1 LKDIW
6 SNKIAIL
13 TDTKIEELKE
23 KNIHPLK
30 NDNNSKIKNLENIKN
45 INQINSINIDD
56 LKSNYNND
64 EEKIYHHLWWSMPE
78 KLKEESEILK
88 NLIIDQKEFKT
99 SMSTDEN
106 LSMIM
111 CSIGPVQEFIAA
123 GRKIIDL
130 KVGSYLLSY
139 LIFQGIKVIGDK
151 YGYDSLVFPYMR
163 DQYLLFK
170 HFEEKGINVQL
181 ASDIEKEV
189 ASLPNVFTAIIPT
202 EDIDEVTKEIEKNIK
217 EEFEKISKYIKE
229 NIESFDR
236 YNSTN
241 EKVLYEKR
249 IQDTQNSYDAE
260 KWSGEWEKQTK
271 QFPTFMYTSVEMNSE
286 EQLKKEYKKLF
297 PEVSEMPDD
306 KYKVISEILGAKSAI
321 RKSLREFVQNL
332 DTRPM
337 RGDDISASNKA
348 LIITKRREDN
358 EEDVEYLSAISV
370 IKRYFIEYL
379 VQEKGYKE
387 ISKMA
392 KISDLTSIS
401 KKYNSAILQMDGDKM
416 GKWISGENRNQN
428 SKIPHP
434 VYQKMVSRT
443 LNNFTKFV
451 PKVVKEH
458 EGILIYAG
466 GDDVLAI
473 LPSNKVLEASDQ
485 IRNIYSGINDADID
499 GYTFKEGWAYK
510 DGVTIFNMMGDATMS
525 AGVTVFPKKF
535 NLKTALSES
544 RKMEKAAKE
553 AGRNKFGLAVV
564 KGNKLEETVSD
575 WDYEDYAII
584 PNTVNLYKSTSSKE
598 EQSYSHVIFKI
609 IEDFETLAI
618 MPKNLTNDSKEILT
632 KEEYLD
638 YLLPKTIE
646 KRKIDNKEE
655 FISYFERVLTKDNNL
670 YNLKNKIFPLL
681 KNIEFAFREGEDK

>member
-632 KEEYLD
+632 KEEYLN

>member
-1 LKDIW
+1 MKDIW
-6 SNKIAIL
+6 GKKIDIL
-13 TDTKIEELKE
+13 TDPNIEEIKE

-30 NDNNSKIKNLENIKN
+30 NDKNAQIKNLENIKD
-45 INQINSINIDD
+45 IKQIDPIIIDE
-56 LKSNYNND
+56 LKIKYNND
-64 EEKIYHHLWWSMPE
+64 EQKIYHHLWWSMPE
-78 KLKEESEILK
+78 KIKESEILK

-99 SMSTDEN
+99 SMATDEN
-106 LSMIM
+106 LSMVM

-130 KVGSYLLSY
+130 KIGSYLLSY

-170 HFEEKGINVQL
+170 HFEEKGINVEL
-181 ASDIEKEV
+181 DSDIEKEV

-202 EDIDEVTKEIEKNIK
+202 EEIEGITKEIEKNIK
-217 EEFEKISKYIKE
+217 EEFKKVSEYIKE
-229 NIESFDR
+229 NIESFHL

-241 EKVLYEKR
+241 KKILFEKR
-249 IQDTQNSYDAE
+249 IQDTQNNYDE
-260 KWSGEWEKQTK
+260 NKWSEEWEKQTK

-286 EQLKKEYKKLF
+286 EKLKKEYKKLF
-297 PEVSEMPDD
+297 PEVSEIPED
-306 KYKVISEILGAKSAI
+306 KFKIVSEILGAKSAI

-348 LIITKRREDN
+348 LVITNRNDDESDI
-358 EEDVEYLSAISV
+358 EYLSAISA

-379 VQEKGYKE
+379 IQEKNYKE
-387 ISKMA
+387 ISNMNEIEKLED
-392 KISDLTSIS
+392 ISEKCKVS
-401 KKYNSAILQMDGDKM
+401 ILQMDGDKM
-416 GKWISGENRNQN
+416 GKWISGENRNKN
-428 SKIPHP
+428 SEIPHP

-443 LNNFTKFV
+443 LNNFTKSV
-451 PKVVKEH
+451 PKVVKKYK
-458 EGILIYAG
+458 GILIYAG

-473 LPSNKVLEASDQ
+473 LPSEKVLKTADQ
-485 IRNIYSGINDADID
+485 IRNIYSGINKEKID
-499 GYTFKEGWAYK
+499 GCIFKNGWAYK
-510 DGVTIFNMMGDATMS
+510 DGIPIYNMMGEATMS
-525 AGVTVFPKKF
+525 AGITVFAKNF

-553 AGRNKFGLAVV
+553 DGRNKFGFAVI
-564 KGNKLEETVSD
+564 KGNKIEETISE
-575 WDYEDYAII
+575 WEYEDYAII
-584 PNTVNLYKSTSSKE
+584 PNVVSLYDLTSKE

-618 MPKNLTNDSKEILT
+618 TPKGLSLDNKELLT
-632 KEEYLD
+632 KEEYLN
-638 YLLPKTIE
+638 YVLPKTMN

-655 FISYFERVLTKDNNL
+655 FISYFERVLYKDKNL
-670 YNLKNKIFPLL
+670 DNLKNKILPLL
-681 KNIEFAFREGEDK
+681 KNIEFAFREGEEE